1 MSKYLTYS
9 ELDQLNKLLNKTYYY
24 FLDLNNVWG
33 LTDKEHTHMLT
44 LIEELIPLTEKV
56 NAE

>member
-1 MSKYLTYS
+1 MSKHFTYS
-9 ELDQLNKLLNKTYYY
+9 DNDKLIVLLQKAYYY

-33 LTDKEHTHMLT
+33 LTDKEHTRMLT

-56 NAE
+56 NK